1 MIALTEIEAE
11 ALRREADLMDTPS
24 TSVASYIRDLFLPP
38 DPQLE
43 AALQRATA
51 AGLRSIQ
58 VPPELGRL
66 LGILVQATG
75 ARRVLEIGTLGGYSA
90 IHLARA
96 LPTDGRLISLE
107 IDDRHAQV
115 ARENLAHAGLA
126 NRAEVRVGAALD
138 LLPALSAEAPF
149 DMAFIDADKESYA
162 AYLDWCLRL
171 VRPGG
176 MIVVDNVLSRSGIV
190 SPSADDDAGT
200 RAIAA
205 MNEAAARDP
214 RLDAMIV
221 PARDGRDGVL
231 LAVVRAGGIS

>member
-1 MIALTEIEAE
+1 
-11 ALRREADLMDTPS
+11 MDTPS
-24 TSVASYIRDLFLPP
+24 TTIASYIRNLFLPP

-43 AALQRATA
+43 AALQRAAA

-96 LPTDGRLISLE
+96 LLPDGRLISLE
-107 IDDRHAQV
+107 IDERHAQV
-115 ARENLAHAGLA
+115 ARENLSQAGLA
-126 NRAEVRVGAALD
+126 DRAEVRVGAALD

-149 DMAFIDADKESYA
+149 DLAFIDADKETYP
-162 AYLDWCLRL
+162 AYLEWCVRL

-190 SPSADDDAGT
+190 SPTADDAAG

-214 RLDAMIV
+214 RLDAIIV

-231 LAVVRAGGIS
+231 LAAVRAEATPPKPGHDKQ

>member
-1 MIALTEIEAE
+1 
-11 ALRREADLMDTPS
+11 MDTPS
-24 TSVASYIRDLFLPP
+24 TTVASYIRDLFLPP

-43 AALQRATA
+43 AALARAAA

-66 LGILVQATG
+66 LTILVQATG

-96 LPTDGRLISLE
+96 LPPDGRLISLE

-115 ARENLAHAGLA
+115 ARENLSHARLA
-126 NRAEVRVGAALD
+126 DRAEVRVGAALD
-138 LLPALSAEAPF
+138 LLPALSADAPF
-149 DMAFIDADKESYA
+149 DLAFIDADKESYP
-162 AYLDWCLRL
+162 AYLEWCIRL

-176 MIVVDNVLSRSGIV
+176 MIVVDNVLSRVGIV
-190 SPSADDDAGT
+190 SPAADDAAG

-214 RLDAMIV
+214 RLDAIIV

-231 LAVVRAGGIS
+231 LAVVRAEATPLEPGRDEQ

>member
-1 MIALTEIEAE
+1 
-11 ALRREADLMDTPS
+11 MDTPS
-24 TSVASYIRDLFLPP
+24 TTAASYIRDLFLPP

-43 AALQRATA
+43 AALQRAAA

-75 ARRVLEIGTLGGYSA
+75 TRRVLEIGTLGGYSA

-96 LPTDGRLISLE
+96 LPPDGRLISLE
-107 IDDRHAQV
+107 IDERHAQV
-115 ARENLAHAGLA
+115 ARENLSGAGLA
-126 NRAEVRVGAALD
+126 DRAEVRVGAALD

-149 DMAFIDADKESYA
+149 DLAFIDANKESYPS
-162 AYLDWCLRL
+162 YLEWCMRL

-176 MIVVDNVLSRSGIV
+176 MIVADNVLSHGV
-190 SPSADDDAGT
+190 MHPAADDAGG
-200 RAIAA
+200 RGIAA

-214 RLDAMIV
+214 RLSAIIV

-231 LAVVRAGGIS
+231 LAVVRAEATPLEP

>member
-1 MIALTEIEAE
+1 
-11 ALRREADLMDTPS
+11 MDTPS
-24 TSVASYIRDLFLPP
+24 TTVASYIRDLFLPP

-43 AALQRATA
+43 AALQRAAA

-66 LGILVQATG
+66 LGILVRATG

-96 LPTDGRLISLE
+96 LSADGRLISLE
-107 IDDRHAQV
+107 LDERHAQV
-115 ARENLAHAGLA
+115 ARENLSHAGLA
-126 NRAEVRVGAALD
+126 DRAEVRVGAALD
-138 LLPALSAEAPF
+138 LLPALTADAPF
-149 DMAFIDADKESYA
+149 DLAFIDADKESYP
-162 AYLDWCLRL
+162 AYLGWCMQL

-176 MIVVDNVLSRSGIV
+176 TIVVDNVLSRRGV
-190 SPSADDDAGT
+190 MPPAADDAAG

-214 RLDAMIV
+214 RLDAIIV

-231 LAVVRAGGIS
+231 LAVVRAEATPLEHGRDTQWDR

>member
-1 MIALTEIEAE
+1 
-11 ALRREADLMDTPS
+11 MDTPS
-24 TSVASYIRDLFLPP
+24 TSAGSYIRDLFLAP

-43 AALQRATA
+43 AALQRAAA

-66 LGILVQATG
+66 LGILVRATG

-96 LPTDGRLISLE
+96 LPADGRLISLE
-107 IDDRHAQV
+107 IDERHAQV
-115 ARENLAHAGLA
+115 ARENLSEAGLA
-126 NRAEVRVGAALD
+126 DRAEIRVGAALD
-138 LLPALSAEAPF
+138 LLPALGGDAPF
-149 DMAFIDADKESYA
+149 DLAFIDADKGSYP
-162 AYLDWCLRL
+162 AYLEWCLRL

-176 MIVVDNVLSRSGIV
+176 MIVADNVLSRGVV
-190 SPSADDDAGT
+190 SPTDDDVDGQ
-200 RAIAA
+200 AIAA

-214 RLDAMIV
+214 RLDAIIV

-231 LAVVRAGGIS
+231 LAAVRAEPAPQQAGSDER